1 MPDTSTSVDCPEL
14 KELKNATPL
23 CTPISVKGLGR
34 DAQATESSKLSWV
47 DLPQVPSSRVS
58 PKSTA
63 YETKTY
69 TALSQPVV
77 AGIKQ
82 QEVETGFLQILD
94 SKAAR
99 VLDTLHTRGLSNLT
113 HDDISFWVH
122 FVMSLKARTPE
133 AVHLIKTRGPEHLE
147 ESLSDKPEE
156 YDAIADTSDPT
167 TLRDWTEKHFPNLIE
182 NFGMVSLD
190 KFVLNRDIAQKLLR
204 MTWWL
209 WDFEG
214 QKNYLLLSD
223 RPCIFT
229 AQIDDPDLVIA
240 LPISPWKAFMMTK
253 SERVSDIMK
262 SQRNED
268 LLMKFNRELA
278 QSSGETHLRSRR
290 VSSSLH
296 MRPLG

>member
-1 MPDTSTSVDCPEL
+1 MRHHYVPQFLLRAWAETTSD
-14 KELKNATPL
+14 
-23 CTPISVKGLGR
+23 R
-34 DAQATESSKLSWV
+34 KLETFRV
-47 DLPQVPSSRVS
+47 DLPQVSSSRVS

-63 YETKTY
+63 YEKDLY
-69 TALSQPVV
+69 ALSQPVV

-209 WDFEG
+209 WDFKG

-268 LLMKFNRELA
+268 LLMKFNE
-278 QSSGETHLRSRR
+278 
-290 VSSSLH
+290 SSLNQAEKCIYA
-296 MRPLG
+296 RDESPRRFICDRLGSQLSGQDLREDRES